1 MQAALSGG
9 GAPCRRVIL
18 VTAGDERATY
28 IALAIMRWRLSTA
41 RAAKRGPL
49 NIGKNSKMRFAF
61 ALILGLVTIGA
72 AQAQTVAGQQPS
84 TTYLDTS
91 TPSFSRS
98 HAQQYNTANG
108 Q

>member
-1 MQAALSGG
+1 M
-9 GAPCRRVIL
+9 IL
-18 VTAGDERATY
+18 VTASKDPATY

-61 ALILGLVTIGA
+61 ALVLGLVTIGA
-72 AQAQTVAGQQPS
+72 AQAQTVAGQPGTPQS
-84 TTYLDTS
+84 TTFLDS
-91 TPSFSRS
+91 AAPSFSRS